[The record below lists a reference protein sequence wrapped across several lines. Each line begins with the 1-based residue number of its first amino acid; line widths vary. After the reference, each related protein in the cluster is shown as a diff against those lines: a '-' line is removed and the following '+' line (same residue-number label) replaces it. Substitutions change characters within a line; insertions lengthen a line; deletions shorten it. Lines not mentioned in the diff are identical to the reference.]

1 MDGRLKRVGILLF
14 EGSDL
19 LDFAG
24 PTSAFYS
31 AARHLVR
38 TGQADRLLYEIE
50 LLSIDGGMVR
60 TLQGVSVETRAAP
73 ELRPRDFDTIIVTGG
88 LADHRTCDPR
98 LIEWVSRNH
107 DKPRRMSSVCCG
119 AFILAGAGVLDGHP
133 ATTHWEDCAFLQQS
147 FPKVEVR
154 PDCIYVQDGNLWTAA
169 GISSGID
176 MSLAMIEED
185 HGHALALLVAR
196 NLVVFL
202 KRPGGQSQFS
212 APLQSQTAE
221 GPLASL
227 LGWIVENPCEDLRT
241 ETLADRANMSLRN
254 FYRAFEAATGTS
266 PAEWVESSR
275 VEIAKRLLEQ
285 TSERIEQ
292 VAYKSGHPSYES
304 MRKAFAK
311 RLGVS
316 PAAYRSRFA
325 RSRSTLEEP
334 PAMPAFYESYVL
346 GVQATETVQ

>member
-1 MDGRLKRVGILLF
+1 MDSRLKRIGILLF

-24 PTSAFYS
+24 PSSAFHS
-31 AARHLVR
+31 AARHLIR
-38 TGQADRLLYEIE
+38 TGQAQTHLYKIE
-50 LLSIDGGMVR
+50 PLSIEGGLIR
-60 TLQGVSVETRAAP
+60 TMQGVGIDTTQAP
-73 ELRPRDFDTIIVTGG
+73 VLSKGQFDTLIVTGG
-88 LADHRTCDPR
+88 LVDHNTCDPR
-98 LIEWVSRNH
+98 LIEWISRNH
-107 DKPRRMSSVCCG
+107 DKPRRIASVCCG
-119 AFILAGAGVLDGHP
+119 AFLMAGAGVLDGHP
-133 ATTHWEDCAFLQQS
+133 ATTHWEDCGRLKS
-147 FPKVEVR
+147 DFPDVEVR
-154 PDCIYVQDGNLWTAA
+154 RDCIYVQDGNLWTAA

-176 MSLAMIEED
+176 MALAMIEED
-185 HGHALALLVAR
+185 YGHALALLVAR
-196 NLVVFL
+196 ELVVFL

-227 LGWIVENPCEDLRT
+227 LNWIVENPCEDLRT
-241 ETLADRANMSLRN
+241 ETLAERANMSLRN

-266 PAEWVESSR
+266 PAEWVETAR

-285 TSERIEQ
+285 TSDKIEQ
-292 VAYKSGHPSYES
+292 VAYKSGHSSYES

-325 RSRSTLEEP
+325 QTRPTVEGP
-334 PAMPAFYESYVL
+334 PAIPSFYESYVL
-346 GVQATETVQ
+346 GTQPAETVQ

>member
-1 MDGRLKRVGILLF
+1 MDRELKRIGILLF

-24 PTSAFYS
+24 PTTAFFS

-38 TGQADRLLYEIE
+38 TGRADSPLYEIE
-50 LLSIDGGMVR
+50 LWSMDGGMVR
-60 TLQGVSVETRAAP
+60 TLQGIGVETKVAP
-73 ELRPRDFDTIIVTGG
+73 ELTHGEFDTVIVTGG
-88 LADHRTCDPR
+88 LVDHATCDQR

-107 DKPRRMSSVCCG
+107 DRPRRMASVCCG

-133 ATTHWEDCAFLQQS
+133 ATTHWEDCPHLQQC
-147 FPKVEVR
+147 FPDVEVR

-176 MSLAMIEED
+176 MALAMIEED

-227 LGWIVENPCEDLRT
+227 LNWIVENPCEDLRT
-241 ETLADRANMSLRN
+241 EALAQRANMSLRN

-266 PAEWVESSR
+266 PAGWVETAR

-285 TSERIEQ
+285 TSDKVEQ
-292 VAYKSGHPSYES
+292 VAYKSGHSSYEV

-316 PAAYRSRFA
+316 PAAYRARFA
-325 RSRSTLEEP
+325 RSRPSADET
-334 PAMPAFYESYVL
+334 PALPAFYESYVL
-346 GVQATETVQ
+346 ASQPAGSVQ

>member
-1 MDGRLKRVGILLF
+1 MDRQLKRVGMLLF

-24 PTSAFYS
+24 PSSTFFS
-31 AARHLVR
+31 AARHLIR
-38 TGQADRLLYEIE
+38 TGQADTLLYRIE
-50 LLSIDGGMVR
+50 PLSIDGGLIHTM
-60 TLQGVSVETRAAP
+60 QGVGIETAKAA
-73 ELRPRDFDTIIVTGG
+73 ELAPGEFDTVIVTGG
-88 LADHRTCDPR
+88 LVDHKTCDPR
-98 LIEWVSRNH
+98 LIDWISRNH
-107 DKPRRMSSVCCG
+107 DKPRRIASVCCG
-119 AFILAGAGVLDGHP
+119 AFLMAGAGILNGHP
-133 ATTHWEDCAFLQQS
+133 ATTHWEDCARLQAE
-147 FPKVEVR
+147 FEDIEVR
-154 PDCIYVQDGNLWTAA
+154 PDCIYVQDGRLWTAA

-176 MSLAMIEED
+176 MALAMIEED
-185 HGHALALLVAR
+185 YGHALALLVAR

-221 GPLASL
+221 GPLSSL
-227 LGWIVENPCEDLRT
+227 LNWIVENPCEDLRT
-241 ETLADRANMSLRN
+241 EALADRANMSLRN

-266 PAEWVESSR
+266 PADWVETAR

-285 TSERIEQ
+285 TSEKVEQ
-292 VAYKSGHPSYES
+292 VAYKSGHSSYEA

-325 RSRSTLEEP
+325 RTRPSAEET
-334 PAMPAFYESYVL
+334 PALPAFYESYGL
-346 GVQATETVQ
+346 GTRTEAVQ

>member
-1 MDGRLKRVGILLF
+1 MDRRLKRIGILLF
-14 EGSDL
+14 EGCDL

-24 PTSAFYS
+24 PTTAFFS

-38 TGQADRLLYEIE
+38 TGQADSLLYEIE
-50 LLSIDGGMVR
+50 LLSVEGGMVR
-60 TLQGVSVETRAAP
+60 TLQGVETRTKAAP
-73 ELRPRDFDTIIVTGG
+73 ELCPDDYDTLIVTGG
-88 LADHRTCDPR
+88 LVDHQTCDPR

-107 DKPRRMSSVCCG
+107 EKGRRVASVCCG

-133 ATTHWEDCAFLQQS
+133 ATTHWEDCEHLRAS
-147 FPKVEVR
+147 FPRVEVR
-154 PDCIYVQDGNLWTAA
+154 PDCIYVQDGKLWTAA
-169 GISSGID
+169 GITSGID
-176 MSLAMIEED
+176 MALAMIEED
-185 HGHALALLVAR
+185 HGHSLALLVAR

-212 APLQSQTAE
+212 APLKSQTAE

-227 LGWIVENPCEDLRT
+227 LNWIVEHPCEDLRT
-241 ETLADRANMSLRN
+241 ESLAERANMSLRN

-266 PAEWVESSR
+266 PAEWVETTR

-285 TSERIEQ
+285 TADRVEQ
-292 VAYKSGHPSYES
+292 IAYKSGHSSYES

-316 PAAYRSRFA
+316 PAAYRARFA
-325 RSRSTLEEP
+325 RTHPSVDEASAL
-334 PAMPAFYESYVL
+334 PAFYESYARTPAAAS
-346 GVQATETVQ
+346 VQ

>member
-1 MDGRLKRVGILLF
+1 MDGRLKRIGILLF

-24 PTSAFYS
+24 PTTAFYS

-38 TGQADRLLYEIE
+38 TGQAESLLYEIE

-60 TLQGVSVETRAAP
+60 TLQGVCVDTKAAP
-73 ELRPRDFDTIIVTGG
+73 ELRPKDFDTVIVTGG
-88 LADHRTCDPR
+88 LIDHRTCEPR
-98 LIEWVSRNH
+98 LVQWISRNH

-119 AFILAGAGVLDGHP
+119 AFILAAAGVLDGHP
-133 ATTHWEDCAFLQQS
+133 ATTHWEDCPHLQKS
-147 FPKVEVR
+147 FPQIDVR
-154 PDCIYVQDGNLWTAA
+154 PDCIYVQEGNLWTAA

-176 MSLAMIEED
+176 MALAMIEED

-212 APLQSQTAE
+212 APLQSQTTE

-227 LGWIVENPCEDLRT
+227 LNWIVENPCEDLRT

-266 PAEWVESSR
+266 PAEWVETAR

-292 VAYKSGHPSYES
+292 VAFKSGHLSYES
-304 MRKAFAK
+304 LRKAFAK

-325 RSRSTLEEP
+325 RSRPSVEETAALP
-334 PAMPAFYESYVL
+334 SFYESYGHGSK
-346 GVQATETVQ
+346 GVETVQ